1 MSIKE
6 CRKKSKEILKGK
18 YAEGF
23 VVSFALISVLLMFK
37 TIDLMLASAAVYAQA
52 FFVLCNYGSGSDGR
66 FMVVF
71 SDCFRKGQ

>member
-6 CRKKSKEILKGK
+6 CRKKSKEILKGR

-37 TIDLMLASAAVYAQA
+37 TIDLMLASAAVYAE
-52 FFVLCNYGSGSDGR
+52 GSGLAELISG
-66 FMVVF
+66 
-71 SDCFRKGQ
+71 G

>member
-37 TIDLMLASAAVYAQA
+37 TIDLMEVY
-52 FFVLCNYGSGSDGR
+52 GGI
-66 FMVVF
+66 
-71 SDCFRKGQ
+71 FRLL